1 MSKDVN
7 IKFKADSSD
16 AQKGIKG
23 VQSELNKFSKSG
35 LEQTIKGVQ
44 KLGKTIKGLG
54 ISAVIAAEIKILK
67 QYLATI
73 KETAQAYNKQ
83 IDAEKGLERAAKNN
97 PYINGEGV
105 KNLKSFAKELERTA
119 AIEDN
124 QSLEVMRQLVAT
136 GRTEAEVMQIMSA
149 AVDYAAGANLD
160 LATAAKQL
168 NATYSGSAGLLG
180 KQSAAVKALTK
191 EQLANGEAVKIVAEQ
206 YKGMA
211 VELANTDTKLE
222 LAKKTFKEAM
232 GEITQPS
239 YEGWNKFWTKI
250 YEDGVK
256 TFKAL
261 DMWSQNI
268 ADKLTLKDVL
278 KEIDKVER
286 RAVSAREEIIGGVRT
301 STANYIEDLVD
312 ANETDVLEALK
323 RGLELRKEK
332 NKLSGVERTLLE
344 RVNNELRIRANR
356 EEYLQEEEKKQQ
368 ELQEKKNKALAKE
381 NELNA
386 VKEKNEKDLNKKL
399 DDMEREAN
407 LRGEV
412 VDKQAVLNEMVKSY
426 IDLLNNGISE
436 NDPFAEEK
444 RKEIEEYAKWME
456 KLEKDANK
464 TKKELEQLKQVLD
477 DMSDFLSQYEQ
488 LTKDATD
495 LFLNSIQEEKNAELG
510 DLAEQY
516 NEGLITYEDYCNKK
530 QEIEEEAAKKEY
542 KLRMWEWTANL
553 ATATANIAQ
562 GITKSLS
569 EYAMPLA
576 AVMAAMTGAAGA
588 IQIAALIA
596 NKPKPPSFATG
607 GIVPGT
613 SYTGDRVQA
622 NVNSGEMILNSAQQA
637 RLWQLANS
645 GSGNGGGGTV
655 VNMPVTIENK
665 NGSNVQT
672 QMNKNGLRVIIDNAV
687 NSSMGEGR
695 YNASM
700 QEAQSKQKGVSYL

>member
-7 IKFKADSSD
+7 IKIKADSSD

-23 VQSELNKFSKSG
+23 VQSELNKFSKGG
-35 LEQTIKGVQ
+35 LEQTTKGVQ

-83 IDAEKGLERAAKNN
+83 MDAEKGLERAAKNN

-119 AIEDN
+119 AVEDN

-180 KQSAAVKALTK
+180 KQSSAVKALTK

-211 VELANTDTKLE
+211 AELANTDTKVSN
-222 LAKKTFKEAM
+222 AKKTFSEALGSM
-232 GEITQPS
+232 TAPA
-239 YEGWNKFWTKI
+239 YEAWNKFWLNF
-250 YEDGVK
+250 YEQGTATVNKLKEKLGGLGDS
-256 TFKAL
+256 
-261 DMWSQNI
+261 MWLKGFI
-268 ADKLTLKDVL
+268 KEADKVYQDVYMKTSGDWVQAQEQRRSYLAQSIGTFDENTLRYIKETLSTKKELT
-278 KEIDKVER
+278 R
-286 RAVSAREEIIGGVRT
+286 TEEILLDF
-301 STANYIEDLVD
+301 STRQLQ
-312 ANETDVLEALK
+312 ANEIEAK
-323 RGLELRKEK
+323 KKEEADK
-332 NKLSGVERTLLE
+332 KELE
-344 RVNNELRIRANR
+344 RKQKIEEQTQKELD
-356 EEYLQEEEKKQQ
+356 Y
-368 ELQEKKNKALAKE
+368 
-381 NELNA
+381 
-386 VKEKNEKDLNKKL
+386 NEKISKNNKELEKKL

-426 IDLLNNGISE
+426 IDLLENGISE

-444 RKEIEEYAKWME
+444 RKEIEEYAKWMHNLGE
-456 KLEKDANK
+456 ETDA
-464 TKKELEQLKQVLD
+464 TKKELEQLKDALD
-477 DMSDFLSQYEQ
+477 MMSEFLSKYEQ

-495 LFLNSIQEEKNAELG
+495 LFLNSIQEEKDAQLG

-516 NEGLITYEDYCNKK
+516 NEGLITYEEYCNKK

-588 IQIAALIA
+588 IQIAALVA
-596 NKPKPPSFATG
+596 NKPKPPSTSFATG

-645 GSGNGGGGTV
+645 GSGNGGGTV